1 MTGNTEARQLVGEF
15 EALSQAVAYLNVG
28 DIGLVTS
35 KTFLQRC
42 TALTKGGEV

>member
-28 DIGLVTS
+28 DVGLVTS
-35 KTFLQRC
+35 KTFLQS
-42 TALTKGGEV
+42 LYSFNQGSEV